1 MGQSVSRPRGTDM
14 AERIRETLNQRVREK
29 LTLSQSVRQ
38 KLTLSQR
45 VREKVT
51 LSKPKSLTELFKTKG
66 TRESYFKPKGVG
78 RTQQNVSTWE
88 QEARLT

>member
-66 TRESYFKPKGVG
+66 TESYVKPKGVG
-78 RTQQNVSTWE
+78 RKQQNVSTWE
-88 QEARLT
+88 REARLT